1 MYVCVCVRERERE
14 RETERERERGGGE
27 KERGAERAGE
37 GRQRSF
43 EVKYSAQ
50 FSTLYNSMGGVA
62 LTELRY
68 EQGGTGV

>member
-1 MYVCVCVRERERE
+1 MCVYVCVCVRERER
-14 RETERERERGGGE
+14 ERERERGGGE